1 MRSRLRFHDDYGYC
15 STVYIPRVEPEADAQ
30 QTLMVDA
37 GVNADANEYG
47 DSDQAADSKTH
58 TFLLT

>member
-1 MRSRLRFHDDYGYC
+1 MKSRLRVHDDYG
-15 STVYIPRVEPEADAQ
+15 VH
-30 QTLMVDA
+30 QTPMADA

-47 DSDQAADSKTH
+47 DSDQAADSKTY